1 MVIITLRIKGS
12 LIVVMAIT
20 ITLNIMDMDINNIVT
35 VSIATVLVVIVTN
48 RKITISTKISDIDND
63 LVKEIAMKLHNKIL
77 STGLILACSSVIFA
91 QDEMLVSRSAGKL
104 VHDDSIQLSQT
115 LKTQSLYTRPAPDL
129 SKINAQPEE
138 NAGDWQ
144 TGIANRN
151 DQYFEIYSADVQLL
165 SDLDFDGYHHA
176 LNVNFDIDV
185 SNEGAT
191 VYVKL
196 FLSRDGGPWS
206 HYSTTDLF
214 SIFSDDTGDEYEV
227 ETELLEGY
235 PPGYYDILVEV
246 YSLNHVDMVASQRLD
261 HYYLG
266 RDVMLEDL
274 SWDEREVFTEEY
286 TEEFTEVTVT
296 HGGAGSVSLF
306 WLILVLLVAIAGRV
320 AVALTPKRR

>member
-1 MVIITLRIKGS
+1 MKIVNRI
-12 LIVVMAIT
+12 
-20 ITLNIMDMDINNIVT
+20 
-35 VSIATVLVVIVTN
+35 LV
-48 RKITISTKISDIDND
+48 
-63 LVKEIAMKLHNKIL
+63 
-77 STGLILACSSVIFA
+77 TGLILTCSSVLFA

-104 VHDDSIQLSQT
+104 VHDDSIELSQK
-115 LKTQSLYTRPAPDL
+115 LKTQSLYTKPAPDL
-129 SKINAQPEE
+129 TKIDTQPEE
-138 NAGDWQ
+138 NTGDRQ
-144 TGIANRN
+144 TGIANRH
-151 DQYFEIYSADVQLL
+151 DQYFEIYSADIRLL

-214 SIFSDDTGDEYEV
+214 NIYSDDTGDEYEV

-235 PPGYYDILVEV
+235 PPGFYDILIEV
-246 YSLNHVDMVASQRLD
+246 YSLNHVDMVASQILN

-266 RDVMLEDL
+266 HDVMLEDL
-274 SWDEREVFTEEY
+274 SWEEREIYTEEY
-286 TEEFTEVTVT
+286 TEVTVT

-320 AVALTPKRR
+320 AVTLTPKRR